1 MVEAAAKEDPGRIDL
16 LLRLAERTL
25 RIDPEEGYE
34 LVIEAVND
42 ATRLSRPTS
51 SLYRTLAEAAELCG
65 DLHGAI
71 DALEKGIR
79 VATGEPVVGAHLHME
94 LVRLFRL
101 IGEYPRALEHAREA
115 IDLYRQVDDQAGEAF
130 ALKGLADLYAGVGD
144 IGHALG
150 FYFDALRTA
159 EQADA
164 GEISG
169 ICLCDIALLQ
179 SEQGDHQR
187 AIEHLLRARELFS
200 TAGLRR
206 FEVRTLANLAS
217 VSAAAG
223 EYRSGLDYGLRAMA
237 IYQALDDR
245 TELAT
250 TLANLSRIYQALDD
264 PTGALE
270 CNRKAYDLFELV
282 ADDLGR
288 GTVLLNSG
296 MVYHATGEYQSA
308 IFIAEQGLEVAT
320 AAGEERLQLECHEL
334 LSRSFEAIGDPERS
348 LKHLREAIAIR
359 DSIEREERRRGL
371 ADLQA
376 QYDLERAE
384 KEREIY
390 RLKNEQLE
398 SENRHKTEE
407 LTSISMRLI
416 ENSRFLNDVRREIE
430 RVRDGLREEERREI
444 DEILQK
450 IRQNSNRDQAWE
462 LFEEQFRK
470 VHHDFTDRLARRAPD
485 LTQTELKV
493 SALIKAGLSS
503 NEIASLF
510 HVTKRN
516 IDTHRYRLRKKLD
529 IPTETSLAAWF
540 AKV

>member
-1 MVEAAAKEDPGRIDL
+1 MLEAAAEDDPGRVDL
-16 LLRLAERTL
+16 LVKLAERTL
-25 RIDPEEGYE
+25 PVDPEGAYDLLQEGVE
-34 LVIEAVND
+34 IAARFSVQ
-42 ATRLSRPTS
+42 TP
-51 SLYRTLAEAAELCG
+51 SLYRSLADAAEACG
-65 DLHGAI
+65 DLQGAL
-71 DALEKGIR
+71 DAAEKGIR
-79 VATGEPVVGAHLHME
+79 FADPESETTADLHME
-94 LVRLFRL
+94 LVRLYRL
-101 IGEYPRALEHAREA
+101 IGEYPHALEHVREA
-115 IDLYRQVDDQAGEAF
+115 IDIYRKLDDRGGEAF

-150 FYFDALRTA
+150 FYFEALRTA
-159 EQADA
+159 EEAEA
-164 GEISG
+164 VEIVG

-179 SEQGDHQR
+179 SEQGDHPR
-187 AIEHLLRARELFS
+187 AIENLLRAREIFS
-200 TAGLRR
+200 TAGLRP

-223 EYRSGLDYGLRAMA
+223 EFRSGLDYGLRAMA
-237 IYQALDDR
+237 IYQALDER
-245 TELAT
+245 SELAT

-264 PTGALE
+264 PAGALE
-270 CNRKAYDLFELV
+270 CNRKAYDLFEFV
-282 ADDLGR
+282 GDDLGR

-296 MVYHATGEYQSA
+296 MVYHAMGEHQNA
-308 IFIAEQGLEVAT
+308 VFITEQGLDVAV

-334 LSRSFEAIGDPERS
+334 LSRAFESIGDPERS

-359 DSIEREERRRGL
+359 DRIEREERRRGL

-416 ENSRFLNDVRREIE
+416 ENSRFLNDIRREIE
-430 RVRDGLREEERREI
+430 RVRDGMDQDRRKEI
-444 DEILQK
+444 NEILQK
-450 IRQNSNRDQAWE
+450 IRKQGDRDHAWE

-470 VHHDFTDRLARRAPD
+470 VHHDFIDRLARSAPG

-503 NEIASLF
+503 TEIASMF

-529 IPTETSLAAWF
+529 IPTEISLSAWF